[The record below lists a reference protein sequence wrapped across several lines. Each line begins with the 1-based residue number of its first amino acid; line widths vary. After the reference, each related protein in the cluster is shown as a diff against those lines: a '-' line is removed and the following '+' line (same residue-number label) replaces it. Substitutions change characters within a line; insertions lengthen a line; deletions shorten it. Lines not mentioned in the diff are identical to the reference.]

1 MSKYHYWG
9 HLLRDML
16 VVVAS
21 IVVSILLVRLG
32 VIESFI
38 DATKGS
44 LIASS
49 FIAGA
54 FFTLIFTVVPAGVAL
69 VAIGQTFPPVLVAFF
84 GALGAMIVDV
94 LIITFVRKDI
104 VADLDGLSERTLKH
118 HLIKVFHFGFLKW
131 IGFVV
136 GMLFLAT
143 PLPDELGLMLIGVSK
158 VRSRMLPLVFFIAHF
173 MGILTIISVAN
184 AI

>member
-1 MSKYHYWG
+1 
-9 HLLRDML
+9 
-16 VVVAS
+16 
-21 IVVSILLVRLG
+21 
-32 VIESFI
+32 
-38 DATKGS
+38 
-44 LIASS
+44 
-49 FIAGA
+49 
-54 FFTLIFTVVPAGVAL
+54 
-69 VAIGQTFPPVLVAFF
+69 VAFF

-143 PLPDELGLMLIGVSK
+143 PLPDELGLMLIGISK